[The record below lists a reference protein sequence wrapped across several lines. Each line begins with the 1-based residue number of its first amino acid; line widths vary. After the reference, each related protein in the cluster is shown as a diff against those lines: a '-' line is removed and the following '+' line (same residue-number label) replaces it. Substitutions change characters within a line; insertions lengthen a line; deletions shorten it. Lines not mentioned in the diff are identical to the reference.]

1 MPGTALYLGS
11 TGRHSRATWGG
22 KGLARSSSQLQ
33 GSNSAHQDLLSSN
46 LSCSLRED
54 GEDKKKTNQPPET
67 LYGMG
72 RKHRAIK
79 MGGKKKNTFKSYI
92 KQQDPRESRRRRLI
106 RKVTG

>member
-1 MPGTALYLGS
+1 MERT
-11 TGRHSRATWGG
+11 
-22 KGLARSSSQLQ
+22 
-33 GSNSAHQDLLSSN
+33 
-46 LSCSLRED
+46 
-54 GEDKKKTNQPPET
+54 KKTNQPPET